1 MAYVTPQGYTFSS
14 IDEYNNFMS
23 ADGPFFSSYS
33 LEDQNWINSWGTS
46 MDSML
51 EGGLRPKADILA
63 PVPQSTPVL
72 RDKATISPLD
82 SMASSAGGA
91 INSWT
96 AAMDTPNLINAGVT
110 GILTG
115 LASLGTAFSASKM
128 FKLYEQQEKLAIQN
142 SEEQARRLQI
152 KGDILLANM
161 QAKHAITQ
169 GKNELAVAGSGAGA
183 ISGSF
188 LDKLTSNYKY
198 DIRDERTQSLE
209 TLWSVSNARRE
220 GLVQALG
227 IAGNA
232 MQQAIKNRNN
242 AITGMFSGLK
252 AMAGSLLADKR
263 QYDTNVATTR
273 NLYTILQQ
281 EQKFNEFYYGSL
293 DSREVEATPASLQIE
308 DNTGNR
314 SGLIEI

>member
-33 LEDQNWINSWGTS
+33 SEDQNWINSWGTNL
-46 MDSML
+46 DPML
-51 EGGLRPKADILA
+51 GGGLGQKTDILA
-63 PVPQSTPVL
+63 PVPQAAPVL
-72 RDKATISPLD
+72 RDKAFINPLE
-82 SMASSAGGA
+82 SMANKAGGA
-91 INSWT
+91 IKGWT
-96 AAMDTPNLINAGVT
+96 AAMDTPNLVNAGVT

-128 FKLYEQQEKLAIQN
+128 FKLYEQQEQLAIQN

-152 KGDILLANM
+152 KGNILLANM

-188 LDKLTSNYKY
+188 LDKLTANYKY
-198 DIRDERTQSLE
+198 DTRDERTQSFE

-220 GLVQALG
+220 GLVQALSV
-227 IAGNA
+227 AGNA

-252 AMAGSLLADKR
+252 ATADSLLADKR
-263 QYDTNVATTR
+263 QYDTNVANTR

-281 EQKFNEFYYGSL
+281 EQRSNESYYGKL
-293 DSREVEATPASLQIE
+293 DTKEVEATPASLQIE
-308 DNTGNR
+308 SNTGSR
-314 SGLIEI
+314 TGLIDI